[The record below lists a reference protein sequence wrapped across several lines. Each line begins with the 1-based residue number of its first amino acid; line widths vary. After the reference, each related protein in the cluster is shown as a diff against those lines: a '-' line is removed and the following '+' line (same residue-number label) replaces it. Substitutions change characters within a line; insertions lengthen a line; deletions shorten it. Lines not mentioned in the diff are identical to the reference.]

1 MSARYA
7 LLAVLLGLAGFAAVE
22 VAGRAGGVLTAMTPH
37 LWLDAVTFA
46 VATLLLA
53 AAFAR
58 PFRRARAWALPL
70 VGLAYLLLYAPL
82 VGLLAAALELTVDGA
97 WGVPALVRSAF
108 VNTPVNVLFTLA
120 MDVGYVAL
128 PLGVVATA
136 WLIVAAR
143 RSPGR

>member
-1 MSARYA
+1 MNPRFA
-7 LLAVLLGLAGFAAVE
+7 LLAVLLGLVGFAAVE

-37 LWLDAVTFA
+37 LWLDAATFA
-46 VATLLLA
+46 VVTLLLA

-82 VGLLAAALELTVDGA
+82 VGILAAALELTVDGA

-108 VNTPVNVLFTLA
+108 VNTPVNVLFTLSI
-120 MDVGYVAL
+120 DVGYVAL
-128 PLGVVATA
+128 PLGVVATV

-143 RSPGR
+143 RSPRR